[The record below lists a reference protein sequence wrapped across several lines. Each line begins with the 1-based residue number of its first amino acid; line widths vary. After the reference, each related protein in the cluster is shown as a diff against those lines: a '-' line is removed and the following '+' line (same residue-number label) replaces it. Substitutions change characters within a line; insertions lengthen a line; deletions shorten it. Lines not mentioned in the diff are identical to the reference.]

1 MINLYK
7 KEQKQAQKEFHACTA
22 AGQYLY
28 LPVLNEFLPSE
39 RLNQGIDLGYLQIP
53 LEFVVGTRT
62 SGRTRAFSNSF
73 SVYQRNPYSLS
84 GSLPRDRF

>member
-7 KEQKQAQKEFHACTA
+7 KAQRQAQKEFHACTA

-62 SGRTRAFSNSF
+62 SGRTRAFSHI
-73 SVYQRNPYSLS
+73 L
-84 GSLPRDRF
+84 